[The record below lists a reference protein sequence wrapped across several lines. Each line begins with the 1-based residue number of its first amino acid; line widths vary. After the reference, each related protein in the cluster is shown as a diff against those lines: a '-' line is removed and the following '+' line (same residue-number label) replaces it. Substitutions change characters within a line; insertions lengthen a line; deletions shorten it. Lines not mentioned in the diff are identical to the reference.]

1 MSKLTLKCVL
11 AIGILTPWL
20 AWAGESI
27 EQSWNVSADAKITIE
42 NTAGE
47 IIIQGWD
54 KNEVH
59 LSGELGTSV
68 KKLDVNE
75 SANGLQISVDNR
87 NQRNVS
93 PSDLLL
99 KVPKSALIVAT
110 GVSADIDISGMDNDK
125 LTANSVSGDVT
136 VSANSEWVSLES
148 VSGDIIFK
156 GASPRV
162 SAESVSGD
170 IELSGISGTVDANTV
185 SGDMLFHAGE
195 VKSAKLETVSG
206 DILMTAELT
215 ANGKLGAQ
223 TMSGDVTLKLPSA
236 QAGSFRAQSFS
247 GRISTDFG
255 SVSKASHGPGSHLK
269 YSVGEGGAEIKLES
283 FSGNIRIQKQ

>member
-11 AIGILTPWL
+11 VSGILASSLT
-20 AWAGESI
+20 WAGESVN
-27 EQSWNVSADAKITIE
+27 QSWNVSSDVKITVE

-47 IIIQGWD
+47 IVIQAWD

-59 LSGELGTSV
+59 LSGELGNSV
-68 KKLDVNE
+68 EKLDINE
-75 SANGLQISVDNR
+75 SANGLQISVENR
-87 NQRNVS
+87 NQRNTDS
-93 PSDLLL
+93 TELLL
-99 KVPKSALIVAT
+99 KVPASALISAT
-110 GVSADIDISGMDNDK
+110 GVSADIEITGSDNSK
-125 LTANSVSGDVT
+125 LTASSVSGNVS

-148 VSGDIIFK
+148 VSGDVTFT
-156 GASPRV
+156 GASPRI

-170 IELSGISGTVDANTV
+170 IELSGISGSVDANTV
-185 SGDMLFHAGE
+185 SGDMTLLAGE
-195 VKSAKLETVSG
+195 IKSAKLETVSG
-206 DILMTAELT
+206 DILMTAKLLDS
-215 ANGKLGAQ
+215 GKLGAQ
-223 TMSGDVTLKLPSA
+223 SMSGDVTIKLPSS

-283 FSGNIRIQKQ
+283 FSGSIRVQQQ